1 MERDRTHEHDP
12 GTYAEGL
19 ETDTEAPD
27 TEHVGDFAE
36 GQQAG
41 HSNVHDL
48 RGDFAEGQ
56 EELERES
63 EPRGDYATG
72 LEHDP
77 DPE

>member
-1 MERDRTHEHDP
+1 MERDQAHAHDP

-19 ETDTEAPD
+19 EAEAEAPD
-27 TEHVGDFAE
+27 KEHVGDFAE

-41 HSNVHDL
+41 HSTVHDL

-56 EELERES
+56 EKLEHDPE
-63 EPRGDYATG
+63 RGDYATG
-72 LEHDP
+72 LEHES